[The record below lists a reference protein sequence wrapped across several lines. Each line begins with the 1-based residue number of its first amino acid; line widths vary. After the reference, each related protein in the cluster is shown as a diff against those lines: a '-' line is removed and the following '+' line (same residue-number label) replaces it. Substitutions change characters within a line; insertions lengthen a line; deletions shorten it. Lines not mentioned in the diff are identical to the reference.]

1 MMRKFLG
8 PVIVLACLLIVAEL
22 LDLSAVRPFG
32 AILSIA
38 GMAFCLLS
46 RMSARSKD
54 DRQYDRA
61 ARLTFW
67 LYAAALGIW
76 LFLMFVK

>member
-46 RMSARSKD
+46 RMSAR
-54 DRQYDRA
+54 RH
-61 ARLTFW
+61 
-67 LYAAALGIW
+67 
-76 LFLMFVK
+76 

>member
-32 AILSIA
+32 AILS
-38 GMAFCLLS
+38 

-54 DRQYDRA
+54 DRQHDRA